1 MISEN
6 ITNIKKFMAALLIN
20 NTFDKFFVTDVTITT
35 YNTFHID
42 GHINTNYYSNEE
54 YTEKG
59 SPFLSSWETLRPFCY
74 EIIKGNKTPL
84 YFKIILCFSPLAI
97 DSFIKKNNIDIDSEN
112 IKDLFLNLKFENGIL
127 TYTTG
132 TSLSIFTLD
141 KSLEKAFDVY
151 ISNFISTLF

>member
-20 NTFDKFFVTDVTITT
+20 NTFDKFLVTDVTITT

>member
-20 NTFDKFFVTDVTITT
+20 NTFDKFLVTDVTITT

-141 KSLEKAFDVY
+141 KSLEKAFDAY

>member
-1 MISEN
+1 
-6 ITNIKKFMAALLIN
+6 MAALLIN
-20 NTFDKFFVTDVTITT
+20 NTFDKFLVTDVTITT

-141 KSLEKAFDVY
+141 KSLEKAFDAY

>member
-6 ITNIKKFMAALLIN
+6 ITNIKKIMAALLIN
-20 NTFDKFFVTDVTITT
+20 NTFDKFLVTDVTITT

-141 KSLEKAFDVY
+141 KSLEKAFDAY